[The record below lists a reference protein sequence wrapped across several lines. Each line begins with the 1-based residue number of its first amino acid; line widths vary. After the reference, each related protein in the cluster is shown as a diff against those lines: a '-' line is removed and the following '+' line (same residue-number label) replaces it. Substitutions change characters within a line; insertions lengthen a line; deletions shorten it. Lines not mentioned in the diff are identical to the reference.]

1 MNNKS
6 KLNLFERMTYALDLK
21 GIDLWNCLYELT
33 GESDGSLTLDD
44 CQDSQN
50 EFESGNDWKGFKQF
64 GSYN

>member
-1 MNNKS
+1 MNRP
-6 KLNLFERMTYALDLK
+6 KLNLFERMTYAQELK
-21 GIDLWNCLYELT
+21 GVDVWACLYEVT

-44 CQDSQN
+44 TKDSQN